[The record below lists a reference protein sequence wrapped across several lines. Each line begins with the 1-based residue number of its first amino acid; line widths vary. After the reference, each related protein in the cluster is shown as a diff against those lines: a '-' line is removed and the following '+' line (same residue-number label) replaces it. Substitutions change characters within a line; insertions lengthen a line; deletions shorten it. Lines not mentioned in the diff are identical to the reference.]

1 MKKAVPLHKE
11 MKTSNKSENAISLT
25 NATLFISKAI
35 VLIASRLVMKKS
47 TRSNKFMSAMPKT
60 VELTLKDPSLT
71 TLSIKTMA
79 IDNYIYILFYQ

>member
-47 TRSNKFMSAMPKT
+47 TRNNKFMSAMPKT

-71 TLSIKTMA
+71 TLSIKTMP